1 MLVVPTGQVSGLA
14 ALTWPATAN
23 APAATSDSARAGPA
37 TRRRSRWNA
46 SNPSRSIAVPFLRCG
61 LGRPLRTNWGGVER
75 HIVKGDV
82 ICAPCNHLTDL
93 DLADRRRSPVLTG
106 PRQVRDPDAV
116 QHTSVTIPRP
126 ITTTLNPHEIP
137 GTSLP

>member
-14 ALTWPATAN
+14 ALTGPATAN

-37 TRRRSRWNA
+37 ARRRSRWNA

-61 LGRPLRTNWGGVER
+61 LGRPLRTNWGGVE
-75 HIVKGDV
+75 HDIVKGDV
-82 ICAPCNHLTDL
+82 VCAPCNHLTDL

-106 PRQVRDPDAV
+106 PRQVRDLDAV
-116 QHTSVTIPRP
+116 Q
-126 ITTTLNPHEIP
+126 PHFSSTRRAIHHDVELQRMP
-137 GTSLP
+137 GICAH